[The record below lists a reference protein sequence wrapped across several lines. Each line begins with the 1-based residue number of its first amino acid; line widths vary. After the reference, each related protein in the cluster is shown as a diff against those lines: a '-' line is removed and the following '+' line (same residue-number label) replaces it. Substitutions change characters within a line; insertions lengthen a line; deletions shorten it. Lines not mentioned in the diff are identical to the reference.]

1 MSSMPN
7 RKSFYLNILITLRR
21 PRFMIVVGLI
31 AGLLGG
37 LAAVLLKNT
46 VWFTHYMLTYWFNS
60 SSENYLYLAYPFI
73 GIVLTIVFVRFVVK
87 DDISHGISRI
97 LYAMSRNKSKLA
109 THHTY
114 SSLIA
119 STLTVGFGGS
129 VGLEAPI
136 VLTGSSI
143 GSNLGK
149 WLRLSP
155 QKTKLL
161 IACGS
166 AGAIAGIF
174 KAPIAAVIFALE
186 VLMLDL
192 TMASLVPLLISAVTG
207 ATVAY
212 FLQGRSVLFN
222 FDLTSSFS
230 MYNIP
235 WYIVLGIF
243 TGFVSLYFIRASGWI
258 EGKFDKW
265 QKPLLKAM
273 TGGLILGL
281 LIFLFPSLYGEGYDT
296 LRSILNSKGTDILHH
311 SFFHSIDSSAW
322 VFMCYLLLILFF
334 KVTAM
339 SVTLGSGGIGGVFA
353 PSLFMGGISG
363 YFVAIVLNTLGIA
376 NVPEIN
382 FTLAGMAGIMAGVMH
397 APLTAI
403 FLIAEITGGY
413 QFFIPLI
420 ITSTLSYF
428 TIIYFE
434 PHSLYTKNLA
444 KRGELL
450 THHKDK
456 SVLTLMR
463 VSKLI
468 ETNFNSIHLEA
479 NLGELVK
486 VISLSSRNFFPVLD
500 EHNVLQGI
508 VVLEDIRQ
516 QMFRPELYETVF
528 VKDIMRP
535 PGEFVEDNEPME
547 DAVNKFRT
555 SDSYNLPVQHQGK
568 YVGFISRANVFSAY
582 RKIMKHTSEF

>member
-1 MSSMPN
+1 MPKRN
-7 RKSFYLNILITLRR
+7 IYLRLLITLRR
-21 PRFMIVVGLI
+21 KRFMIVVGLI

-46 VWFTHYMLTYWFNS
+46 VWYTHYILTYWFNQS
-60 SSENYLYLAYPFI
+60 GENYLYLAYPLV
-73 GIVLTIVFVRFVVK
+73 GIILTIIFVRFVVK
-87 DDISHGISRI
+87 DNIGHGISRI

-109 THHTY
+109 SHHMY

-143 GSNLGK
+143 GSNIGR

-166 AGAIAGIF
+166 AGALAGIF

-186 VLMLDL
+186 ILMLDL

-230 MYNIP
+230 MRNIP
-235 WYIVLGIF
+235 WYVVLGVF
-243 TGFVSLYFIRASGWI
+243 SGFVSLYFIRASGWI
-258 EGKFDKW
+258 ESLFDKW
-265 QKPLLKAM
+265 EKPLLKAI

-281 LIFLFPSLYGEGYDT
+281 LIFLFPSLYGEGYEA
-296 LRSILNSKGTDILHH
+296 LRSILNGKGTDILNH
-311 SFFHSIDSSAW
+311 SFFHSISSSAW

-363 YFVAIVLNTLGIA
+363 YFVAITLNTLGIA

-413 QFFIPLI
+413 EFFVPLI
-420 ITSTLSYF
+420 ITATISYF

-434 PHSLYTKNLA
+434 PHSLYTKKLA
-444 KRGELL
+444 TRGELL

-456 SVLTLMR
+456 SVLTQMR
-463 VSKLI
+463 VNKLI
-468 ETNFNSIHLEA
+468 ETNFNSIALEA

-486 VISLSSRNFFPVLD
+486 IISISTRNIFPVVD
-500 EHNVLQGI
+500 DNGILQGI
-508 VVLEDIRQ
+508 VVLDDIRKE
-516 QMFRPELYETVF
+516 MFQPELYESTL
-528 VKDIMRP
+528 VKNIMRL
-535 PGEFVEDNEPME
+535 PGEFVDANEPME

-555 SDSYNLPVQHQGK
+555 SDSYNLPVQHEGK
-568 YVGFISRANVFSAY
+568 YVGFISRANVFSSY
-582 RKIMKHTSEF
+582 RKIMKYTSEF